1 MRPERLRE
9 LSLLAV
15 LAVAILIFS
24 LLIDNYLGG
33 SFFNR
38 VTTSVAIT
46 AILAAGQTIVI
57 LTRNIDLS
65 VGSIVGVTAYVT
77 GEYLHD
83 HPELTPVLAVAYAVA
98 IGGGL
103 GLLNGALVAYA
114 RVPSIIVTLGTLAIF
129 RTWLINHSDSRTIT
143 SDGLPDWV
151 LDLPNS
157 TLVSFGEWD
166 VRTVVLGAVVLIV
179 VLQLLLGGLKWGRW
193 VYAVG
198 SNPDAAR
205 QAALPV
211 ERVILAAFV
220 ASGALAGLAGFLF
233 LSRFGT
239 ITVNA
244 GNGLEL
250 ASVAA
255 AVVGGVNIF
264 GGSGTLIGALLGA
277 LLINLLDLSLLRVP
291 GLSEFW
297 RDAVLGTLI
306 LTAVAVDFLLGKRI
320 GRITSRAGGRQT
332 RPPRGCPMLDKA
344 IKWRWELFLAVVLVV
359 VFFVNVSISEFY
371 LGEQNFVN
379 MFQLSI
385 EKLIVVVVMAFVII
399 NGEIDLSVASVMA
412 FSACVLAALHEAGS
426 VPFGLAVVIA
436 LLAATAAGAIQGA
449 FVAFMGLPSLVV
461 TLAGLIG
468 WRGAGRILVEDRSIG
483 DFPEWFENLGQEPVI
498 GRVSLAVVF
507 FVIQLILAGI
517 ILHRTAFGRSVF
529 VIGNN
534 ASVARYSGVTW
545 RATR

>member
-1 MRPERLRE
+1 MSRVLRLRPERLRE
-9 LSLLAV
+9 LSLVAV
-15 LAVAILIFS
+15 IAGAVFIFS
-24 LLIDNYLGG
+24 LLIDNYIGG

-46 AILAAGQTIVI
+46 AILAAGQTLVI

-77 GEYLHD
+77 GEYLHN
-83 HPELTPVLAVAYAVA
+83 HPDLAPLLAVGYAVA

-103 GLLNGALVAYA
+103 GLLNGVLVAYA
-114 RVPSIIVTLGTLAIF
+114 RVPSIIVTLGTLAIY

-151 LDLPNS
+151 VELPNS
-157 TLVSFGEWD
+157 TLLSLGEFD
-166 VRTVVLGAVVLIV
+166 IRTVVAGAVVLIL
-179 VLQLLLGGLKWGRW
+179 VLQVMLGGLKWGRW

-211 ERVILAAFV
+211 QRVVLGAFV

-250 ASVAA
+250 QAVAA

-264 GGSGTLIGALLGA
+264 GGSGTLVGSLLGA
-277 LLINLLDLSLLRVP
+277 VLINLLDLSLLRVP

-306 LTAVAVDFLLGKRI
+306 LTAVAVDFVLGKRL
-320 GRITSRAGGRQT
+320 GRLSTRARGR
-332 RPPRGCPMLDKA
+332 P
-344 IKWRWELFLAVVLVV
+344 
-359 VFFVNVSISEFY
+359 
-371 LGEQNFVN
+371 
-379 MFQLSI
+379 
-385 EKLIVVVVMAFVII
+385 
-399 NGEIDLSVASVMA
+399 
-412 FSACVLAALHEAGS
+412 
-426 VPFGLAVVIA
+426 
-436 LLAATAAGAIQGA
+436 AAGVPPGQGA
-449 FVAFMGLPSLVV
+449 
-461 TLAGLIG
+461 
-468 WRGAGRILVEDRSIG
+468 
-483 DFPEWFENLGQEPVI
+483 
-498 GRVSLAVVF
+498 
-507 FVIQLILAGI
+507 
-517 ILHRTAFGRSVF
+517 
-529 VIGNN
+529 
-534 ASVARYSGVTW
+534 ASDA
-545 RATR
+545 

>member
-9 LSLLAV
+9 LSLVAV
-15 LAVAILIFS
+15 IAAAVVVFS

-38 VTTSVAIT
+38 VTASVAIT

-83 HPELTPVLAVAYAVA
+83 HPNLTPVLAVAYAMA

-103 GLLNGALVAYA
+103 GLLNGVLVAYA

-143 SDGLPDWV
+143 SDGLPDW
-151 LDLPNS
+151 LLSLPNS
-157 TLVSFGEWD
+157 TVVSIGNWD
-166 VRTVVLGAVVLIV
+166 VRTVVLGAVALIV
-179 VLQLLLGGLKWGRW
+179 VLQLMLGGLKWGRW
-193 VYAVG
+193 FYAVG

-239 ITVNA
+239 ITVSA
-244 GNGLEL
+244 GGGLEL
-250 ASVAA
+250 QAVAA

-277 LLINLLDLSLLRVP
+277 LLVNLLDLSLLRVP

-297 RDAVLGTLI
+297 RDAVLGKLI
-306 LTAVAVDFLLGKRI
+306 LPAVTVDFLLGKRL
-320 GRITSRAGGRQT
+320 GRIATRARGR
-332 RPPRGCPMLDKA
+332 P
-344 IKWRWELFLAVVLVV
+344 
-359 VFFVNVSISEFY
+359 
-371 LGEQNFVN
+371 
-379 MFQLSI
+379 
-385 EKLIVVVVMAFVII
+385 
-399 NGEIDLSVASVMA
+399 
-412 FSACVLAALHEAGS
+412 
-426 VPFGLAVVIA
+426 
-436 LLAATAAGAIQGA
+436 AAGVPDA
-449 FVAFMGLPSLVV
+449 
-461 TLAGLIG
+461 
-468 WRGAGRILVEDRSIG
+468 
-483 DFPEWFENLGQEPVI
+483 
-498 GRVSLAVVF
+498 
-507 FVIQLILAGI
+507 
-517 ILHRTAFGRSVF
+517 
-529 VIGNN
+529 
-534 ASVARYSGVTW
+534 
-545 RATR
+545 

>member
-9 LSLLAV
+9 LSLLGV
-15 LAVAILIFS
+15 LAVAVFIFS

-77 GEYLHD
+77 GEYLHS
-83 HPELTPVLAVAYAVA
+83 HPDLAPLLAVGYAVA

-103 GLLNGALVAYA
+103 GLLNGVLVAYA

-151 LDLPNS
+151 VDLPNS

-166 VRTVVLGAVVLIV
+166 IRTVVAGAIVLIV

-211 ERVILAAFV
+211 ERVILGAFI

-250 ASVAA
+250 QSVAA

-264 GGSGTLIGALLGA
+264 GGSGTLVGALLGA

-297 RDAVLGTLI
+297 RDAVLGALI

-320 GRITSRAGGRQT
+320 GRITSRARGR
-332 RPPRGCPMLDKA
+332 P
-344 IKWRWELFLAVVLVV
+344 
-359 VFFVNVSISEFY
+359 
-371 LGEQNFVN
+371 
-379 MFQLSI
+379 
-385 EKLIVVVVMAFVII
+385 
-399 NGEIDLSVASVMA
+399 
-412 FSACVLAALHEAGS
+412 
-426 VPFGLAVVIA
+426 
-436 LLAATAAGAIQGA
+436 AAGVPDA
-449 FVAFMGLPSLVV
+449 
-461 TLAGLIG
+461 
-468 WRGAGRILVEDRSIG
+468 
-483 DFPEWFENLGQEPVI
+483 
-498 GRVSLAVVF
+498 
-507 FVIQLILAGI
+507 
-517 ILHRTAFGRSVF
+517 
-529 VIGNN
+529 
-534 ASVARYSGVTW
+534 
-545 RATR
+545 